1 MAKHPR
7 KPRAKVTPESWCTQD
22 RLELLTAWAALGQT
36 MEQIAKRMGVTRKT
50 LYVWQDKRPEIKAAI
65 ALGASGAD
73 NRMEQSLFQ
82 NGMDRYVTLHTY
94 EYDYDDAG
102 NKIRERIVRT
112 EHKFVR
118 ADTSAQI
125 FWLCNR
131 RPDRWKDVRTL
142 SKLADQAGGA
152 EEGSTGVVILPE
164 VDTPPTEERPA
175 EEQEDGENDG

>member
-1 MAKHPR
+1 MAKKPR
-7 KPRAKVTPESWCTQD
+7 KPRIKVTPEAWCTQD
-22 RLELLTAWAALGQT
+22 RLELLQAWAALGLT
-36 MEQIAKRMGVTRKT
+36 MEQIAKRMGITRKT

-65 ALGASGAD
+65 DLGASGAD
-73 NRMEQSLFQ
+73 NRMEHSLYQ

-94 EYDYDDAG
+94 EYDFDEEG
-102 NKIRERIVRT
+102 NKIRERIVKT
-112 EHKFVR
+112 EHKFIR

-142 SKLADQAGGA
+142 SKLADQAGSA

-164 VDTPPTEERPA
+164 VDAPPDDTSLTEGKEGGA
-175 EEQEDGENDG
+175 ENG